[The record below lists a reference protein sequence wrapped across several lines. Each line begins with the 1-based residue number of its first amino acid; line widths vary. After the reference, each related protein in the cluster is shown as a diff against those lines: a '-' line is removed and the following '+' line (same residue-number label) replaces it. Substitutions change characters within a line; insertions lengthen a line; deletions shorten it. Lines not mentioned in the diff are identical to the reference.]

1 MSSAAF
7 AARQVCMSAANALV
21 NLCIAGVFVGFG
33 KGEPVPTIKY
43 RLHGHR
49 PPPQPI
55 HLAVPGWGG
64 TAEPRT
70 DGSHEQ
76 PWHCTPFSESAR
88 YGVEVLYPFEEEL
101 RVTKSRGRVRLDADW
116 KAPVDED
123 LMWPP
128 FRTFGEDYY
137 SYQIALDLE
146 VPAGWAIRTEPH
158 PRYYTDAT
166 NTTPLAVPALIRSE
180 WWPMMFFCIFKAPP
194 KGVTHVFRK
203 NEPFLSIIA
212 LPTDSQLDLQPMT
225 EEEGAQREMQ
235 ARRLAASR
243 DSLAEGSRWLSRTKT
258 IFDGTYR
265 HLFRATKGRDP
276 AG

>member
-1 MSSAAF
+1 M
-7 AARQVCMSAANALV
+7 
-21 NLCIAGVFVGFG
+21 
-33 KGEPVPTIKY
+33 PVLKY
-43 RLHGHR
+43 RLHGER
-49 PPPQPI
+49 PAPQPI
-55 HLAVPGWGG
+55 QLAIPGWGG
-64 TAEPRT
+64 AAQPRA

-101 RVTKSRGRVRLDADW
+101 RVTRSKAGVVLDADW
-116 KAPVDED
+116 GEPPDD

-128 FRTFGEDYY
+128 FRTFGEDFY
-137 SYQIALDLE
+137 SYQISLDLQ

-158 PRYYTDAT
+158 PRYFTDAG

-203 NEPFLSIIA
+203 GEPFLSVIV
-212 LPTDSQLDLQPMT
+212 LPAEPGLDLQPMT
-225 EEEGAQREMQ
+225 EEEAAAREMS

-243 DSLAEGSRWLSRTKT
+243 DALAEGTRWLSSTDT

-265 HLFRATKGRDP
+265 HLFRAAKARDK